1 MRHQGTVCYLIGV
14 DRHTYASVNYTATGT
29 DYGLAPVRCQAIF
42 WINAGLL
49 SIGTNS
55 VKFEPIYEDFHSRIC
70 IWQYTRETIYLW
82 FTHKIYFPQNHRA
95 RSLIMTQDYWSS
107 PSLFVVIVRK
117 TNKWRETVHFTN
129 ILRGYRYSIINPI
142 MEYIQ
147 LFITDTVVYRI
158 SRFVDS
164 TPSSSFRLMQQYTI
178 L

>member
-1 MRHQGTVCYLIGV
+1 MRHQGTVFYLIGV
-14 DRHTYASVNYTATGT
+14 DKHTYASVNYTATGT
-29 DYGLAPVRCQAIF
+29 DNCLAPVRCQAIF
-42 WINAGLL
+42 WINAGLF

-55 VKFEPIYEDFHSRIC
+55 VKLEPICEDFHSRIC
-70 IWQYTRETIYLW
+70 IWKYTRETIYLW

-117 TNKWRETVHFTN
+117 TNAGNRTFHKY
-129 ILRGYRYSIINPI
+129 LRGYRYSIMDPI
-142 MEYIQ
+142 MEYFQ
-147 LFITDTVVYRI
+147 LFITDTVVFRI
-158 SRFVDS
+158 SRYVDS